1 MSTIDISAGTIH
13 YEATGPET
21 GRPVVF
27 VHGYMMGG
35 QLWRRVSE
43 RLAGRGL
50 RCIAPTWPL
59 GAHPKPLRPGAD
71 QTIGG
76 VAGIVAD
83 VLAALELKDVVL
95 VGNDTGGVVTQLVA
109 VHYPERL
116 GALVL
121 TSCDA
126 FEHFPP
132 PILKPVILA
141 AKSATLFRAA
151 IQVMRA
157 PAARNR
163 AYAGLSHHNIDH
175 LTRAWVRP
183 ALSNPAIAEDLRQL
197 SLSLRTEVTTAVATM
212 SAILLGLEGCQPE
225 TITTEHKERR
235 LAEIAASGVTRIG
248 GVIPVPLTE
257 RDIDL
262 HPDIVLPTH
271 PNGMTFTAAG
281 PHGRVLATETYFSV
295 GGGFIVTEQ
304 TSGNSG
310 QHPCSVALPY
320 VSAQELLD
328 ICDRLDVSISE
339 AALRNE
345 TCCRTENEVRA
356 ALLHLR
362 DVMVECEQRSI
373 AREGLLPG
381 GLRVRRRAKVWYDR
395 LNAEDPT
402 RKPEFAEDWVNLVA
416 LAVNEEN
423 ASGGRVVTAP
433 TNGAAGIVPAVLHY
447 AIHYTSAGAG
457 DPDDVTVRF
466 LLTAGAIGSLFK
478 ERASISG
485 AEVGCQ
491 GEVGSAAAMAA
502 AGLAEILGGTPRQ
515 VENAAE
521 IAMEHSL
528 GLTCDPIAGLVQIP
542 CIERNAISAGKAINA
557 ARMALR
563 GDGIHRVT
571 LDQVIDTMRAT
582 GADMHTKYKE
592 TSAGGLAINVA
603 VNIVEC

>member
-197 SLSLRTEVTTAVATM
+197 SLSLRTEVTTAVAARLPEFDKPALIAW
-212 SAILLGLEGCQPE
+212 SADDVFFALENGQ
-225 TITTEHKERR
+225 R
-235 LAEIAASGVTRIG
+235 LAATIPRARFE
-248 GVIPVPLTE
+248 VIE
-257 RDIDL
+257 GAR
-262 HPDIVLPTH
+262 
-271 PNGMTFTAAG
+271 TFSMVDF
-281 PHGRVLATETYFSV
+281 P
-295 GGGFIVTEQ
+295 
-304 TSGNSG
+304 
-310 QHPCSVALPY
+310 
-320 VSAQELLD
+320 
-328 ICDRLDVSISE
+328 DRL
-339 AALRNE
+339 A
-345 TCCRTENEVRA
+345 
-356 ALLHLR
+356 
-362 DVMVECEQRSI
+362 
-373 AREGLLPG
+373 
-381 GLRVRRRAKVWYDR
+381 
-395 LNAEDPT
+395 
-402 RKPEFAEDWVNLVA
+402 
-416 LAVNEEN
+416 
-423 ASGGRVVTAP
+423 
-433 TNGAAGIVPAVLHY
+433 
-447 AIHYTSAGAG
+447 
-457 DPDDVTVRF
+457 
-466 LLTAGAIGSLFK
+466 
-478 ERASISG
+478 
-485 AEVGCQ
+485 
-491 GEVGSAAAMAA
+491 
-502 AGLAEILGGTPRQ
+502 
-515 VENAAE
+515 
-521 IAMEHSL
+521 
-528 GLTCDPIAGLVQIP
+528 
-542 CIERNAISAGKAINA
+542 
-557 ARMALR
+557 
-563 GDGIHRVT
+563 
-571 LDQVIDTMRAT
+571 DQLST
-582 GADMHTKYKE
+582 
-592 TSAGGLAINVA
+592 VA
-603 VNIVEC
+603 VRT

>member
-1 MSTIDISAGTIH
+1 MTISVFDLFTIGIGPSSSH
-13 YEATGPET
+13 TVGPMRAANQFVVALRRRGHLDDLEAMRVDLFGSLAATGA
-21 GRPVVF
+21 G
-27 VHGYMMGG
+27 HG
-35 QLWRRVSE
+35 
-43 RLAGRGL
+43 
-50 RCIAPTWPL
+50 
-59 GAHPKPLRPGAD
+59 
-71 QTIGG
+71 
-76 VAGIVAD
+76 
-83 VLAALELKDVVL
+83 
-95 VGNDTGGVVTQLVA
+95 
-109 VHYPERL
+109 
-116 GALVL
+116 
-121 TSCDA
+121 
-126 FEHFPP
+126 
-132 PILKPVILA
+132 
-141 AKSATLFRAA
+141 
-151 IQVMRA
+151 
-157 PAARNR
+157 
-163 AYAGLSHHNIDH
+163 
-175 LTRAWVRP
+175 
-183 ALSNPAIAEDLRQL
+183 
-197 SLSLRTEVTTAVATM
+197 TM

-235 LAEIAASGVTRIG
+235 LAEITASGVTRIG